1 MQADRAPCIIGVRWT
16 TGSLQGANYSSAG
29 DYRPELQCLM
39 FDRSEA
45 FCDVCAEAV
54 GDIINLYSRTP

>member
-1 MQADRAPCIIGVRWT
+1 VVGAF
-16 TGSLQGANYSSAG
+16 QGANYSSTG
-29 DYRPELQCLM
+29 YYRPELQCLM

-54 GDIINLYSRTP
+54 GEIIDLYSRTP